1 MKLKLISI
9 IISAALLI
17 IPCGCA
23 QNEKPESVS
32 FQAMDTF
39 MKLDVYGDNSA
50 AEKIKNQITKLDSL
64 LSPTDEKSDI
74 FMLNRDKKAT
84 ADELTAELTKKSL
97 EICEQTVGALDVTI
111 YPIVREWGFI
121 SGKYKI
127 PDKSVLSG
135 LLKKV
140 SYKNATVSG
149 NEITL
154 KNGAELDLG
163 ATAKG
168 FAADKAVE
176 ILKSSGSESAILNLG
191 GTIAA
196 YGKKPDGSLWRVGI
210 ADPKN
215 TAEYIGYV
223 QCSDKIVATSGS
235 YERYF
240 KGSDGKIY
248 SHIIDPRDGYP
259 VDNGIKSVTIVSENG
274 LKSDCLSTA
283 LFVMGKDKAVD
294 YLRKNKNFEYVILT
308 DNEAFVSEGLK
319 DSFTL
324 SSAGYAVRVI
334 EKDD

>member
-39 MKLDVYGDNSA
+39 MKLDVYGDRSA

-74 FMLNRDKKAT
+74 FMLK
-84 ADELTAELTKKSL
+84 KKSL

-176 ILKSSGSESAILNLG
+176 ILKSSGSKSAILNLG

-196 YGKKPDGSLWRVGI
+196 YGKKPDGSPWRVGI
-210 ADPKN
+210 ADPEN

-248 SHIIDPRDGYP
+248 SHIIDPRNGYP

>member
-74 FMLNRDKKAT
+74 FMLNRDKKA
-84 ADELTAELTKKSL
+84 DELTAELTKKSL

-127 PDKSVLSG
+127 PDKSALSG

-154 KNGAELDLG
+154 KNSAELDLG

-176 ILKSSGSESAILNLG
+176 ILKNSGSKSAILNLG

-196 YGKKPDGSLWRVGI
+196 YGKKPDGSPWRVGI
-210 ADPKN
+210 ADPEN

-248 SHIIDPRDGYP
+248 SHIIDPHDGYP

-274 LKSDCLSTA
+274 LKSDWLSTA
-283 LFVMGKDKAVD
+283 LFVMGMDKAVD
-294 YLRKNKNFEYVILT
+294 YQRKNKNFEFIILT
-308 DNEAFVSEGLK
+308 DKDAFVSKGLK

-324 SSAGYAVRVI
+324 SSDRYAVRVVQ
-334 EKDD
+334 